1 MIKKLLKNEKAF
13 TMVEMMIVL
22 LVITVILLVA
32 LPNVTNNSSAI
43 NEKGC
48 KAYIQMIQGQ
58 VEAYRME
65 EGKVPKLS
73 ELKTYLGKQETD
85 ELVCPNGD
93 VIEINGD
100 GKVTEVNKTP

>member
-1 MIKKLLKNEKAF
+1 MLKRFVNNERAF

-48 KAYIQMIQGQ
+48 QAYVQMIQGQ

-65 EGKVPKLS
+65 KG
-73 ELKTYLGKQETD
+73 ELPNLDQLKDYLGKED
-85 ELVCPNGD
+85 AEELVCPNGTAIK
-93 VIEINGD
+93 IED
-100 GKVTEVNKTP
+100 GKVMTLNKSEE